1 MWSQVRGEMGMKQT
15 EIAKHEKKK
24 RKMAQNKI
32 KVESQEIFEVDV
44 EFKSWQSLH
53 ELAKDFVEKAFP
65 EMAVVATNHKA
76 MTLEKRLAESSKNDV
91 EMAKVDSSDDEFVA
105 VEKKSL
111 SWG

>member
-1 MWSQVRGEMGMKQT
+1 MWAEIRGEMGMKQT
-15 EIAKHEKKK
+15 EFAKYEKKK

-32 KVESQEIFEVDV
+32 KVESQEIFEVDT
-44 EFKSWQSLH
+44 EFQHWQSLL
-53 ELAKDFVEKAFP
+53 ELAKDFVEKFP
-65 EMAVVATNHKA
+65 EMAVVATKHKA

-111 SWG
+111 ISG